1 MNVPVMTY
9 RAPTSFPIFA
19 AVSGVTL
26 PDAPRLCS
34 ASSFSISSRS
44 TTRAAGWA
52 ATSEISIPAMPFCS
66 ASKFSLSCPYEPL
79 LSTGSTAM
87 PGRVSWPRP
96 WAPRSRPIEPSSAN
110 ETNARRR
117 ARIESVPRSESQCH
131 AFLRRHDLG
140 GQTLRSCLAAGSR
153 EQRVDGLVAV
163 LGLMMEQHQALHA
176 RIARQRHPFLER
188 RVAPSPVLFQ
198 LLGRVHPVPNEQLH
212 TPQERHEVLAPRRSG
227 LVVSARPE
235 LVVGHVRHARA
246 ARGGGGAVAARG
258 GGAAPPARLHSK
270 RPHRELTRLHLLH
283 RELRRQRVQ
292 PDREYGPVHLLAQDR
307 PERRRPLA

>member
-1 MNVPVMTY
+1 MRWRFVPALLSLALLGSMTRELGGQGRGQDARPGIAVLPFDNSGSY
-9 RAPTSFPIFA
+9 GQDKENFDALQKGIAGMLISELAANPAARVGEREEIEKLRAEQSLGA
-19 AVSGVTL
+19 SGKVT
-26 PDAPRLCS
+26 PRLCWP
-34 ASSFSISSRS
+34 SSFSISSRS
-44 TTRAAGWA
+44 TTRAAGLA
-52 ATSEISIPAMPFCS
+52 ASSEMSIPAMPFCS

-79 LSTGSTAM
+79 LSNGSTAM

-96 WAPRSRPIEPSSAN
+96 WAPRLRPMEPSSAN

-140 GQTLRSCLAAGSR
+140 GQTLRSRLAAGGR

-176 RIARQRHPFLER
+176 RIPRQRHRFLER

-198 LLGRVHPVPNEQLH
+198 LLGCVHRVVDEQLH

-235 LVVGHVRHARA
+235 LVV
-246 ARGGGGAVAARG
+246 
-258 GGAAPPARLHSK
+258 
-270 RPHRELTRLHLLH
+270 
-283 RELRRQRVQ
+283 
-292 PDREYGPVHLLAQDR
+292 DRKST
-307 PERRRPLA
+307 

>member
-1 MNVPVMTY
+1 M
-9 RAPTSFPIFA
+9 
-19 AVSGVTL
+19 
-26 PDAPRLCS
+26 
-34 ASSFSISSRS
+34 
-44 TTRAAGWA
+44 
-52 ATSEISIPAMPFCS
+52 SIPAMPFCS

-79 LSTGSTAM
+79 LSNGSTAM

-140 GQTLRSCLAAGSR
+140 GQTLRSCLAAGGR

-163 LGLMMEQHQALHA
+163 LGLMMEQHQALYA
-176 RIARQRHPFLER
+176 RIARQRHRFLER

-198 LLGRVHPVPNEQLH
+198 LLGRVHRVVNEQLH
-212 TPQERHEVLAPRRSG
+212 PPQERHEVLAPRRSG

-246 ARGGGGAVAARG
+246 ARGGCEPVAEGGAGVAQAH
-258 GGAAPPARLHSK
+258 RLHSK
-270 RPHRELTRLHLLH
+270 RPHGELTRFHLLH
-283 RELRRQRVQ
+283 GELRRRSEEHTSELQSHSDLVCR
-292 PDREYGPVHLLAQDR
+292 LLLEKKKKQG
-307 PERRRPLA
+307 